1 MVIYSG
7 FTHWKWW
14 FSIVM
19 LVYQRVCLT
28 AWLPISCT
36 WDFLMTRFLDHS
48 LTIWT
53 PFLQILT
60 RFNDH
65 FRNLNCRYLPYP
77 TIYNPPDRKP
87 RVAAL
92 TFVNNLFDAKCIK
105 REVSAHLIFFLA
117 LFRGNSMVFNFF
129 YHFVLWKWSFFC
141 FASPKNRG
149 CNECLWVIFPRLPV
163 EIGTVQPR
171 NTCCNC
177 TAFCCSLQ
185 HVFAQIDV
193 TPLPTA

>member
-105 REVSAHLIFFLA
+105 REVSAHLNLFFCSFSWQFHGVQFFLSFRA
-117 LFRGNSMVFNFF
+117 VEMKFFLFCKSKKQRLQRVPVS
-129 YHFVLWKWSFFC
+129 HFPTP
-141 FASPKNRG
+141 AS
-149 CNECLWVIFPRLPV
+149 
-163 EIGTVQPR
+163 R
-171 NTCCNC
+171 NWDGS
-177 TAFCCSLQ
+177 AKKHL
-185 HVFAQIDV
+185 
-193 TPLPTA
+193 L